1 MWEPDSRTAT
11 GFPHSCYRF
20 TPHALPKAAS
30 IQRGKRKS
38 RLTQGEVAERTGV
51 TQSIFAELERFDSN
65 PTLRTLQRYANAVE
79 ALICL
84 GVQDDSSDGIKK

>member
-1 MWEPDSRTAT
+1 M
-11 GFPHSCYRF
+11 
-20 TPHALPKAAS
+20 
-30 IQRGKRKS
+30 
-38 RLTQGEVAERTGV
+38 

>member
-1 MWEPDSRTAT
+1 M
-11 GFPHSCYRF
+11 
-20 TPHALPKAAS
+20 KANSTRARS
-30 IQRGKRKS
+30 KANTLEVLSFKQDLVEQRGKRKS

-84 GVQDDSSDGIKK
+84 GVQDDSSDGNKK